1 MTTPPKIELTLTK
14 QITVF
19 TEITLVENIDINLL
33 DNLINSQL
41 LEDKYNTNYSQQF
54 ASQLYIN
61 EKNQLEMYKKNYNK
75 KNNNIPVVYKKPR
88 HGWGRP
94 FPVKSLGLTSFS
106 KKTRNTLIKNTY
118 LDFDLANAQPAIIG
132 CICNANNIPCDK
144 INEYNNNRPAILEKV
159 MTAYNV
165 SRDQAKG
172 LFIRLA
178 FFGSF
183 KGWLN
188 DCKLPNFECLSFIH
202 EFKNELDAIANEVR
216 KHNPDL
222 YETARKIKTDKQ
234 QTNIIGSFFSLYL
247 QEYETRIME
256 TCYSFL
262 KDKTDIIKGG
272 VLTYEFD
279 GFKLLKSRVEDFGGE
294 SLLIDTLQ
302 TVILNN
308 LGFDMKFEVK
318 DITKYY
324 EIEYVPYV
332 LPLSKEELREQIR
345 IEKERIKTE
354 EKYEKERIK
363 TEEKDK
369 KEENLKKQEEITNE
383 LNEIAKVEKQRR
395 FDEWEKTHGKIINK
409 GIYYCEIGDIVLL
422 KTPKQLAD
430 AFSHLEFVDNLPF
443 IYRWTVNNPSIKSKD
458 DLGVYP
464 NESACPSNIYN
475 LWKPFPFKNKT
486 EPYTED
492 KDALLFFRNHILT
505 LCNNDVVIASH
516 FEKWIG
522 HMLQY
527 PELKS
532 ICPVIISQQ
541 GSGKGSLMKLLTAL
555 IGHSK
560 FYETS
565 NPARDIWGAFNTPLA
580 NSFLVNLDELNKK
593 DTIDSMGKIKA
604 LITEPTITINTKG
617 VVQYEIQSYHR
628 FIITTNIPDPI
639 PSEKGDRRMWVI
651 SASDALK
658 GNTDYFN
665 KFNKLLTNQD
675 VLRTVFDY
683 FNKIPDLKEF
693 GSALFPITE
702 YQLNIQEC
710 NKTPIVLW
718 LENYVREN
726 FHETKVEL
734 LGSDVFRN
742 FENYRQGCKFKYEI
756 TLIKLIMSLYN
767 LKLDGIEKGRK
778 TNKGNTII
786 FNIELLKKHFSLN
799 NLVDMDD
806 FEDEEGSTGS
816 DDVSVYSN

>member
-1 MTTPPKIELTLTK
+1 MTTPPQIELTLIK
-14 QITVF
+14 QITLF

-41 LEDKYNTNYSQQF
+41 LEDKYDNTNYSQVV

-132 CICNANNIPCDK
+132 CICNANNISCVK

-183 KGWLN
+183 EGWLK
-188 DCKLPNFECLSFIH
+188 DCGLPSFECLSFIY
-202 EFKNELDAIANEVR
+202 EFKKELDTIANEVR
-216 KHNPDL
+216 KHNPTL

-262 KDKTDIIKGG
+262 KDKTNIIKGN

-279 GFKLLKSRVEDFGGE
+279 GFKLLKSRVEDFGGVDA
-294 SLLIDTLQ
+294 LIIALNDAVLSQ
-302 TVILNN
+302 T
-308 LGFDMKFEVK
+308 GFEMKFEVK
-318 DITKYY
+318 DITKFYDVD
-324 EIEYVPYV
+324 YVPFV
-332 LPLSKEELREQIR
+332 PPPTKEQLQN
-345 IEKERIKTE
+345 EKELAKIE
-354 EKYEKERIK
+354 ENE
-363 TEEKDK
+363 K
-369 KEENLKKQEEITNE
+369 KEKQQEMINE
-383 LNEIAKVEKQRR
+383 LNEIAKAEKQKR

-409 GIYYCEIGDIVLL
+409 GIYYCEVGDTVLL

-430 AFSHLEFVDNLPF
+430 AFSHLEFVDNLSF

-464 NESACPSNIYN
+464 NELLCPSNIYN
-475 LWKPFPFKNKT
+475 LWKPFPFKNKKT
-486 EPYTED
+486 PYTKNME
-492 KDALLFFRNHILT
+492 ALTFFRNHILT
-505 LCNNDVVIASH
+505 LCNNDVVIATH

-522 HMLQY
+522 HMFQH

-541 GSGKGSLMKLLTAL
+541 GAGKGSLMKLLSAL

-593 DTIDSMGKIKA
+593 DTIDSMGKIKS

-617 VVQYEIQSYHR
+617 VVQYDIQSYHR
-628 FIITTNIPDPI
+628 FIITTNITDPI
-639 PSEKGDRRMWVI
+639 PSEKGDRRMWI
-651 SASDALK
+651 IKASDSLK
-658 GNTDYFN
+658 GNTEYFN
-665 KFNKLLTNQD
+665 KFNELITNED

-683 FNKIPDLKEF
+683 FNEIPELKTF
-693 GSALFPITE
+693 GSAKFPMTE
-702 YQLNIQEC
+702 YQQNIQEC
-710 NKTPIVLW
+710 NKTPIELW
-718 LENYVREN
+718 LENYVSEHYN
-726 FHETKVEL
+726 ETEIEL
-734 LGSDVFRN
+734 LGSEVFRN
-742 FENYRQGCKFKYEI
+742 FDNYRQSCKFKFEI
-756 TLIKLIMSLYN
+756 TLNKLIMSLYN
-767 LKLDGIEKGRK
+767 LRLDGIKKGK
-778 TNKGNTII
+778 HTNRGNTII
-786 FNIELLKKHFSLN
+786 FDIVSLKNHFNLN
-799 NLVDMDD
+799 NLVDIDD
-806 FEDEEGSTGS
+806 FDEDEGDTENDDIS
-816 DDVSVYSN
+816 DNFN

>member
-94 FPVKSLGLTSFS
+94 FPLKSLGLTSFS
-106 KKTRNTLIKNTY
+106 KKTRNTLIKDTY

-132 CICNANNIPCDK
+132 CICNANNISCDK
-144 INEYNNNRPAILEKV
+144 INEYNNNRPDILEKV

-183 KGWLN
+183 EGWLQDVGLSN
-188 DCKLPNFECLSFIH
+188 IDCLPFIY
-202 EFKNELDAIANEVR
+202 EFKKELDTIANEVR
-216 KHNPDL
+216 KSNPTL
-222 YETARKIKTDKQ
+222 YETARKIKMDKQ

-256 TCYSFL
+256 ACYSFL

-272 VLTYEFD
+272 VITYEFD
-279 GFKLLKSRVEDFGGE
+279 GFKLLKSRVEDFGGVDA
-294 SLLIDTLQ
+294 LI
-302 TVILNN
+302 IALNN
-308 LGFDMKFEVK
+308 AILSQTGFIMKFEVK
-318 DITKYY
+318 DITKFY
-324 EIEYVPYV
+324 EVDYVPFV
-332 LPLSKEELREQIR
+332 QPPTKEQLQN
-345 IEKERIKTE
+345 EKEFAKIE
-354 EKYEKERIK
+354 ENN
-363 TEEKDK
+363 K
-369 KEENLKKQEEITNE
+369 KEEDLKKQEEIMNE

-395 FDEWEKTHGKIINK
+395 FNEWELTHGKIINK
-409 GIYYCEIGDIVLL
+409 AVYYCELKDIVLL
-422 KTPKQLAD
+422 KTPKQLYD
-430 AFSHLEFVDNLPF
+430 SFSHLEGFKVGNIVIPF
-443 IYRWTVNNPSIKSKD
+443 IQMWINNNPSIKSKD

-464 NESACPSNIYN
+464 NESSCPSNIYN

-486 EPYTED
+486 EPYTEN

-505 LCNNDVVIASH
+505 LCNNDVVIATH

-527 PELKS
+527 PEFKS

-593 DTIDSMGKIKA
+593 DTIDSMGKIKS

-617 VVQYEIQSYHR
+617 VVQYDIQSYHR
-628 FIITTNIPDPI
+628 FIITTNITDPI

-651 SASDALK
+651 SASDSLK
-658 GNTDYFN
+658 GNTEYFN
-665 KFNKLLTNQD
+665 KFNELITNED

-683 FNKIPDLKEF
+683 FNEIPDLKGF
-693 GSALFPITE
+693 GSDRFPITE

-710 NKTPIVLW
+710 NKTPIELW

-734 LGSDVFRN
+734 LGSEVFRN

-756 TLIKLIMSLYN
+756 TLTKLIMSLYN
-767 LKLDGIEKGRK
+767 LKLDGIKKGRK

-786 FNIELLKKHFSLN
+786 FDIVLLKKHFSLN
-799 NLVDMDD
+799 NLVDMDGFD
-806 FEDEEGSTGS
+806 EDEGGTENDNVS
-816 DDVSVYSN
+816 DYSN